1 MLYSLLQLLI
11 SLHNLISFFPSVNAC
26 PLWSFTI
33 WRVKYDVLELSRQF
47 HVILHG
53 YQNGDEDETVFA
65 ACLRFPKKNINKNR
79 KRCSVLFKV
88 FIFSNLPSFFGTNF
102 RNRTTFPSTRVRAL
116 FLHISL
122 NHQTCVTFS
131 VTFACNIRLCVCD
144 IGIISVH
151 LGVYVFVCVK
161 LVDLTCVLYSV

>member
-1 MLYSLLQLLI
+1 MKLFLRRVCGSQKRTSTKTGRDAVFCLRC
-11 SLHNLISFFPSVNAC
+11 SFF
-26 PLWSFTI
+26 LTF
-33 WRVKYDVLELSRQF
+33 
-47 HVILHG
+47 
-53 YQNGDEDETVFA
+53 
-65 ACLRFPKKNINKNR
+65 
-79 KRCSVLFKV
+79 
-88 FIFSNLPSFFGTNF
+88 LPFFGTNF

-131 VTFACNIRLCVCD
+131 VTFACNIRLYVCD